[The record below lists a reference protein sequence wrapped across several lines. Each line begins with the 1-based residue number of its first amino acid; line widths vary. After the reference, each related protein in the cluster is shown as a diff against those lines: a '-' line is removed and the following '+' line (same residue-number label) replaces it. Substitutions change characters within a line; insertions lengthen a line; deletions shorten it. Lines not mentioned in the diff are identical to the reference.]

1 MKSTKLI
8 FALKEGFTPLQ
19 VLPQRVADSNVSI
32 RRLYEIQPHIER
44 FRNNFSDLATTYA
57 TDNSLFENEIYP
69 ALTDAEKRTFRT
81 YTADLNNEEETEELE
96 GFLKNHGAVEYVQRD
111 EMNEL
116 YYHPNDPLLTSQWAV
131 PRIKCEQA
139 WDISQGDD
147 IVVAVVDTGVDYN
160 HPDMAGN
167 MWKNA
172 AGKYGYNFS
181 SGNDDPMDDHGHG
194 THCSGTIAAVT
205 NNNLGVAGI
214 APRAKIMAVK
224 IFPNALDSICA
235 NAIKYAADN
244 GARVISNSWGPTQR
258 RPSNPAVESAID
270 YAYSKGCIVVF
281 AAGNANDDVQYYS
294 PANYARVINVA
305 ATDTNDAR
313 AGFSNY
319 GNLITVAAPGVDINS
334 LLLNTTGYTTKSG
347 TSMACPHVAA
357 LSALILLKNSQYTFE
372 KVKHFIESYGD
383 PIVTDKPVGKRINA
397 FASTQNSLSKPRITG
412 VRMTFNLTS
421 DDKDKEEEI
430 QLTVSQAGNRIGYG
444 AFGSGTK
451 WSDPGSYSCTV
462 GVTPTDPD
470 LLSSLKIR
478 MFKTPYGSAT
488 GCGMQ
493 GWISCDI
500 ICEGNLVQHWFTV
513 PERRYGDNNPYDIH
527 FPL

>member
-8 FALKEGFTPLQ
+8 FALKEGFTPSQ
-19 VLPQRVADSNVSI
+19 VLPQRVADANLSV

-44 FRNNFSDLATTYA
+44 FRSNFSELATTY
-57 TDNSLFENEIYP
+57 TSDNSLFENEIYP

-81 YTADLNNEEETEELE
+81 YTVNLNNDEETQELE
-96 GFLKNHGAVEYVQRD
+96 RILKNQEAVEYVQRD

-131 PRIKCEQA
+131 QRIKCEQA
-139 WDISQGDD
+139 WDISQGDE

-172 AGKYGYNFS
+172 GGKYGYNFS

-194 THCSGTIAAVT
+194 THCAGTIAAVT

-214 APRAKIMAVK
+214 APKAKIMAVK
-224 IFPNALDSICA
+224 IFPNAFDSICA

-281 AAGNANDDVQYYS
+281 AAGNANDDVQFYS

-305 ATDTNDAR
+305 ATDANDAR
-313 AGFSNY
+313 ASFSNY

-357 LSALILLKNSQYTFE
+357 LSALILLKNTQYTFE

-383 PIVTDKPVGKRINA
+383 SIVTDKPVGKRINA

-421 DDKDKEEEI
+421 DDKDKEEEFSLPFHRQETGLVMGHLAAAQNGAI
-430 QLTVSQAGNRIGYG
+430 PGVIPVQL
-444 AFGSGTK
+444 
-451 WSDPGSYSCTV
+451 
-462 GVTPTDPD
+462 
-470 LLSSLKIR
+470 L
-478 MFKTPYGSAT
+478 
-488 GCGMQ
+488 
-493 GWISCDI
+493 
-500 ICEGNLVQHWFTV
+500 
-513 PERRYGDNNPYDIH
+513 
-527 FPL
+527 